1 MSARLVSIEVPS
13 DVSLTGVYWNRADS
27 FSNGAWSQGAPFFAS
42 SGFAA
47 ELWRYFKWIAR
58 KSGKKLVMKLT
69 RTDSDG
75 VAVVGY
81 YDSSNPVKSYDP
93 PAEAT

>member
-1 MSARLVSIEVPS
+1 
-13 DVSLTGVYWNRADS
+13 
-27 FSNGAWSQGAPFFAS
+27 
-42 SGFAA
+42 
-47 ELWRYFKWIAR
+47 
-58 KSGKKLVMKLT
+58 MKLT